1 MMLIRRQV
9 WNAVDT
15 HTRKDFTSVI
25 HGKYAHEETVAT
37 ASFAGK
43 YIIVKNIPETE
54 MVIDYILHGGDKTK
68 MEEAFKNAVSEGF
81 DFDKDLDR
89 LGIANQTTMLK
100 GEVSLVLGF
109 FFVSFLWGEGVGKTK
124 GETYSQRYFFF

>member
-109 FFVSFLWGEGVGKTK
+109 FFCLFPVGGGGGENK
-124 GETYSQRYFFF
+124 R

>member
-1 MMLIRRQV
+1 MMMLIRRQV

-109 FFVSFLWGEGVGKTK
+109 FFVSFL
-124 GETYSQRYFFF
+124 